1 MHPERLENILSHD
14 FWKANMTTD
23 IKVGYQ
29 SPHPRTTEQ
38 ERLEGALIT
47 VILCRLYFIKYE
59 NIMWDIV
66 ESLAKGKKNILLS
79 PHSLSHQFTEG
90 GYRVGQA

>member
-1 MHPERLENILSHD
+1 MTFEKQIWQQALR
-14 FWKANMTTD
+14 WATKAR
-23 IKVGYQ
+23 I
-29 SPHPRTTEQ
+29 HLRTTEQ

-47 VILCRLYFIKYE
+47 VILCRLYFIEYE

-79 PHSLSHQFTEG
+79 PHSLNHQFTEG